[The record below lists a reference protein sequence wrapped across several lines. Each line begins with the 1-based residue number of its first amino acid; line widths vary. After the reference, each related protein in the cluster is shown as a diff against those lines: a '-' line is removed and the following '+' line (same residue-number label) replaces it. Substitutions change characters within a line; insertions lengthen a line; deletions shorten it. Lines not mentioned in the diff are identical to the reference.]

1 LSIRAAGRAGDIRDT
16 GGHIAE
22 AYDLDAGDR
31 VLVRPDGYVGAIV
44 SASGDEALEAYMGR
58 VGLAAT

>member
-1 LSIRAAGRAGDIRDT
+1 MRRVGKGGDIRDS

-44 SASGDEALEAYMGR
+44 SPSAVEALETYLDQ
-58 VGLAAT
+58 VGLAAM